1 MRGVYSVLRVPCFDG
16 AVRISRNPL
25 QSGGCRAARCFA
37 MGFALCGT
45 CPATLI
51 FLFRLAVCLPSY
63 AWLMSIVFYKESA
76 LFLYR
81 LYWLHQCGIPYRYCR
96 FHCCLAAHQ
105 RTRKKDS
112 AEPSFPILWTPPH
125 PPGVIRCGGAYL
137 LPRAWGN
144 IGICIQVLSL
154 LPSSECCAAIC
165 VRAGIVRVSVGLLGF
180 GRTFF
185 IIGGRGCL
193 CLRLRGVLLW
203 SIVGFALTANGSF
216 VLFGNGMGYPFSCSF
231 NRTNAFFTI
240 FLHPALLVKLAGIQR
255 NWKKWRGQR

>member
-25 QSGGCRAARCFA
+25 QSGDAMERAVLPWVLLYA
-37 MGFALCGT
+37 GL

-81 LYWLHQCGIPYRYCR
+81 LYWLHQCGIPHRTCR

-125 PPGVIRCGGAYL
+125 PPGESAAAGKCR
-137 LPRAWGN
+137 LPRLT
-144 IGICIQVLSL
+144 GI
-154 LPSSECCAAIC
+154 
-165 VRAGIVRVSVGLLGF
+165 
-180 GRTFF
+180 
-185 IIGGRGCL
+185 
-193 CLRLRGVLLW
+193 
-203 SIVGFALTANGSF
+203 
-216 VLFGNGMGYPFSCSF
+216 
-231 NRTNAFFTI
+231 
-240 FLHPALLVKLAGIQR
+240 
-255 NWKKWRGQR
+255 